1 MRNYLNTT
9 NYKISWL
16 KQIYDSGKLIIKP
29 PYQRNPV
36 WVNRQKSYL
45 IDSILRGYPIP
56 EIYIQEIVSPEGDTT
71 YIIIDGQ
78 QRIRSVLDYIYDQF
92 EIDENDSPEWA
103 NMKFSDLAPTDK
115 KAIFEYTFVV
125 RVIPEI
131 PDEEIRSIF
140 QRLNRNVVSL
150 NKQELRQSVYWGPFI
165 KLMNELSDMPIWT
178 DFDIFTYNDV
188 RRMLDVEYMSELT
201 VALLHGLQNKKAN
214 LDKYYEMYEENFD
227 DESKVR
233 KTFSIVTGE
242 INSIL
247 PEIKQTRWQKKT
259 DFYSL
264 FISLS
269 YYEKQM
275 PFDQTKRNVLNKNL
289 IQFGEQ
295 INTILSSIT
304 TEEEINER
312 AEDKEI
318 IKLAKKYSSGVRA
331 SSDLG
336 SRTRRDEAL
345 DEILKI
351 SIDDAR
357 ILE

>member
-1 MRNYLNTT
+1 MRNYLSTT
-9 NYKISWL
+9 NYKISWF
-16 KQIYDSGKLIIKP
+16 KQIYDNKKLEIKP

-56 EIYIQEIVSPEGDTT
+56 EIYMQEIVSSTGDIAYT
-71 YIIIDGQ
+71 IIDGQ
-78 QRIRSVLDYIYDQF
+78 QRLRSIIDFVYDEF

-103 NMKFSDLAPTDK
+103 NMKFSDLSSEFK
-115 KAIFEYTFVV
+115 KIFFEYTFVV

-165 KLMNELSDMPIWT
+165 KLMNELSDLPIWS
-178 DFDIFTYNDV
+178 DFDIFTYNDI

-201 VALLHGLQNKKAN
+201 IALLHGLQNKKAN
-214 LDKYYEMYEENFD
+214 LDKYYEMYEENFE
-227 DESKVR
+227 DENQVR
-233 KTFSIVTGE
+233 KSFIALTAE
-242 INSIL
+242 ISKLL
-247 PEIKQTRWQKKT
+247 PEIKKTRWQKKT

-269 YYEKQM
+269 KYLDNFPIDE
-275 PFDQTKRNVLNKNL
+275 DRRNILNSNL
-289 IQFGEQ
+289 IIFGEA
-295 INTILSSIT
+295 INKALTSIIVDEEGMESVVVQNEIEILS
-304 TEEEINER
+304 
-312 AEDKEI
+312 
-318 IKLAKKYSSGVRA
+318 KKYASGVRA

-336 SRTRRDEAL
+336 SRTKRDEAL
-345 DEILKI
+345 DELIQI
-351 SIDDAR
+351 SMNEKR
-357 ILE
+357 RL

>member
-1 MRNYLNTT
+1 MRNYLTTT
-9 NYKISWL
+9 NYKVSWF
-16 KQIYDSGKLIIKP
+16 KQIYDQNKLIIKP

-36 WVNRQKSYL
+36 WVNKQKSYL

-56 EIYIQEIVSPEGDTT
+56 EVYIQEIVDAMGDTT
-71 YIIIDGQ
+71 YTIIDGQ
-78 QRIRSVLDYIYDQF
+78 QRLRSILDFIYDEF

-103 NMKFSDLAPTDK
+103 NMKFSDLSPSDK
-115 KAIFEYTFVV
+115 KAIYEYTFVV

-188 RRMLDVEYMSELT
+188 RRMNDVEYMSELAI
-201 VALLHGLQNKKAN
+201 ALLHGLQNKKAN
-214 LDKYYEMYEENFD
+214 LDKYYEMYEEYFEE
-227 DESKVR
+227 ESNIR
-233 KTFSIVTGE
+233 RFFTLLTGE
-242 INSIL
+242 ISRIL
-247 PEIKQTRWQKKT
+247 PDIKKTRWQKKT

-269 YYEKQM
+269 KFTNRM
-275 PFDQTKRNVLNKNL
+275 PFDEDKRNILNANL
-289 IQFGEQ
+289 IALGEH
-295 INTILSSIT
+295 ITSVLSSIAT
-304 TEEEINER
+304 DGDIKDVDGDNEIL
-312 AEDKEI
+312 
-318 IKLAKKYSSGVRA
+318 KLAKKYASGVRA

-336 SRTRRDEAL
+336 SRTKRDESL
-345 DEILKI
+345 DELLNI
-351 SIDDAR
+351 SINEKR
-357 ILE
+357 ILS